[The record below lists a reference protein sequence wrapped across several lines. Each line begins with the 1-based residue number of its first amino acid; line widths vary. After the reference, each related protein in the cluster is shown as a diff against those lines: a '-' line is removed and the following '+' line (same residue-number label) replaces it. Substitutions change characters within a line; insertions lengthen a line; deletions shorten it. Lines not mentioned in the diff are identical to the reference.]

1 MVCLQVLVFIVF
13 LVFRCGNKGDQL
25 TWTAN
30 VNSVVF
36 GIMVY
41 AGESTSKVVFKR
53 DSQTS

>member
-13 LVFRCGNKGDQL
+13 LVFRCGNKGDPL

-41 AGESTSKVVFKR
+41 AGESTLNVIFK
-53 DSQTS
+53 SAA